1 MSIQFTVYEKP
12 TDKPAN
18 WSSFHNADLPK
29 LYETEF
35 QGATSLEATS
45 NPAAQIETTAID
57 FKGCWYPT
65 AIDSTHVKLT
75 GGSFTCGSIF
85 TPTVTSISVSSSA
98 LTYIYLQATLSPTY
112 VDGYVDGGSATA
124 AIVTSGS
131 SIPTS
136 DNTYGYILLCSWQ
149 AGALVDRYAY
159 FSLKA
164 RLTNSGSGNVRFE
177 TGMT

>member
-1 MSIQFTVYEKP
+1 MKQFTIWENP

-35 QGATSLEATS
+35 QGSPSLEATS
-45 NPAAQIETTAID
+45 NPAAQIETTAAVD
-57 FKGCWYPT
+57 FKGSWYPT
-65 AIDSTHVKLT
+65 AIDSTHVRLT

-85 TPTVTSISVSSSA
+85 TPSVSSIAVSSSA
-98 LTYIYLQATLSPTY
+98 LNYIYLQATLSPTY
-112 VDGYVDGGSATA
+112 VDGYVDGGTVTA
-124 AIVTSGS
+124 CTVMSGT

-149 AGALVDRYAY
+149 AGVLVDRYEY

-164 RLTNSGSGNVRFE
+164 RLNNSGTGNVYFE
-177 TGMT
+177 HGMA